1 MIKIKKYKH
10 SKELMI
16 LLAPYALNKEVH
28 KELGY
33 PIFSSINH
41 TWYLLFKD
49 EILIG
54 FCSAINKKNN
64 ISFNH
69 DFIDKNFRGKGYY
82 KKLFNERYND
92 YKNEYIKVV
101 ATNKSKNIFIN
112 NNFKILKTTKNYT
125 WLCNR

>member
-10 SKELMI
+10 SQELMA

-33 PIFSSINH
+33 PIFSSLNH
-41 TWYLLFKD
+41 TWYILFED
-49 EILIG
+49 EQAIG
-54 FCSAINKKNN
+54 FCSAINKKNH
-64 ISFNH
+64 ISFSH
-69 DFIDKNFRGKGYY
+69 DFVHKNHRNKGYY

-92 YKNEYIKVV
+92 YKNECIKVV
-101 ATNKSKNIFIN
+101 ATNKSKDIFIK
-112 NNFKILKTTKNYT
+112 NNFKTLKTTKNYT